1 MLSSHLYHSFDQI
14 LVLAQGRALYSG
26 AGGFAPAEHFSAQG
40 IAYKDGYNVADYLL
54 EIASEP
60 PVAAFDLSGNSKTG
74 LHGGPAAAST
84 DEVEKG
90 FVGTS
95 PTGIELESKVEA
107 QEPKKKSWFHTSH
120 YQATFLTQLEVL
132 SGREWKILRRDKTLF
147 FAHIAIACVLGVF
160 CGKPL
165 DTFSSATLMRNPSRW
180 AILPHR
186 SHYRRLPVPRGV
198 PLLPGE
204 LNPGS
209 PSDVFRS
216 RSRSPGCPH
225 CFLVSQCAIQ
235 CRRD

>member
-1 MLSSHLYHSFDQI
+1 MSPFSLLVGTALTCAALSSHLYHSFDQI
-14 LVLAQGRALYSG
+14 LVLAHGRALYSG

-40 IAYKDGYNVADYLL
+40 IAYKEGYNVADYLL

-60 PVAAFDLSGNSKTG
+60 PVAAFDLSGSSKTG
-74 LHGGPAAAST
+74 LHGSPAAGST
-84 DEVEKG
+84 EEVEKG

-95 PTGIELESKVEA
+95 PTNIELESKVEA

-160 CGKPL
+160 CGKPH
-165 DTFSSATLMRNPSRW
+165 DTLHSATLTRKQSRW

-186 SHYRRLPVPRGV
+186 NHHRWVPVPRWV
-198 PLLPGE
+198 SFLPGE
-204 LNPGS
+204 LDP
-209 PSDVFRS
+209 R
-216 RSRSPGCPH
+216 
-225 CFLVSQCAIQ
+225 
-235 CRRD
+235 